1 MRIDPEEK
9 QPKTYDGTEKYI
21 LRKAFD
27 NLKPHLPVEVLW
39 RQKNSFL
46 MEWDTIGLIN

>member
-1 MRIDPEEK
+1 MYEE
-9 QPKTYDGTEKYI
+9 I
-21 LRKAFD
+21 HIRKAFD
-27 NLKPHLPVEVLW
+27 SPYLPVEVLW

>member
-9 QPKTYDGTEKYI
+9 QPKTYDGKENI

-27 NLKPHLPVEVLW
+27 TLEAPIC
-39 RQKNSFL
+39 Q
-46 MEWDTIGLIN
+46 